1 MEVRRLSEV
10 TSECVKWESVS
21 VSVRVKIYFLV
32 LIN

>member
-21 VSVRVKIYFLV
+21 VRVKIYFLV